1 MLFTDKVNEIV
12 QGIKD
17 LQDKSEGKKCCNHL
31 LLHIAR

>member
-17 LQDKSEGKKCCNHL
+17 LQDKSEGKKCFL
-31 LLHIAR
+31 TSV

>member
-17 LQDKSEGKKCCNHL
+17 FQSKAEGKKCFPTSV
-31 LLHIAR
+31 